1 MKECCILVLGRWM
14 QEDSK
19 FEARLGT
26 LKDPVVHHQQE
37 ITGTRTVMT
46 IKIIRVFFVLV

>member
-1 MKECCILVLGRWM
+1 M

-26 LKDPVVHHQQE
+26 LQDPVVHHQQE
-37 ITGTRTVMT
+37 ITATGAVVTGKR
-46 IKIIRVFFVLV
+46 IRVFFVLVWSETDFYFS